1 MCMERIL
8 IGFFISVLGFFL
20 VWKTEWFLGIMG
32 YVNWAESVFGGGGTR
47 LFYKLLGTAIIII
60 GFMVITNLF
69 NSFMAGL
76 IGGLF
81 GR

>member
-1 MCMERIL
+1 MLGRIL
-8 IGFFISVLGFFL
+8 IGFAISALGFL
-20 VWKTEWFLGIMG
+20 LAWKTEWFLNIIG
-32 YVNWAESVFGGGGTR
+32 YVDWAERWFGGGGTR

-60 GFMVITNLF
+60 GFMVITDLF
-69 NSFMAGL
+69 NSFIAGV